1 MPGWR
6 EEGTVAFAALIT
18 WFAAIL
24 LGLFMLAVWLI
35 ENDVT
40 DRVVA
45 PSRLPVVIIFAHLSL
60 AAAGLATWVVY
71 LVLGRIMFA
80 WTAVGILGGIA
91 ALGATM
97 FLRWIPVYR
106 GPARSAAPAQ
116 PPGGAPAIPAEGN
129 FPVVVV
135 AAHGLLAVSTLVLAL
150 LTALKG
156 AAPT

>member
-1 MPGWR
+1 M
-6 EEGTVAFAALIT
+6 AFAALIT
-18 WFAAIL
+18 WFAAVL

-45 PSRLPVVIIFAHLSL
+45 PSRLPVVIIFTHLFL
-60 AAAGLATWVVY
+60 AAAGLAMWVVY
-71 LVLGRIMFA
+71 LVLQRTIFA
-80 WTAVGILGGIA
+80 WTAIGILGGIA

-106 GPARSAAPAQ
+106 GPARAANPAQLPGEAPAM
-116 PPGGAPAIPAEGN
+116 PAEGN

-150 LTALKG
+150 LTALKA
-156 AAPT
+156 AAPA

>member
-1 MPGWR
+1 
-6 EEGTVAFAALIT
+6 VAFAALIT

-71 LVLGRIMFA
+71 LILGRTIFA
-80 WTAVGILGGIA
+80 WAAIGILGGIA
-91 ALGATM
+91 VLGATM

-106 GPARSAAPAQ
+106 GPAGSAGPVQPAS
-116 PPGGAPAIPAEGN
+116 GAPAVPAEGN

-156 AAPT
+156 AAPTQPLG

>member
-1 MPGWR
+1 
-6 EEGTVAFAALIT
+6 VAFAVLIT
-18 WFAAIL
+18 WSAAVL

-40 DRVVA
+40 DRIVA
-45 PSRLPVVIIFAHLSL
+45 PSRLPVVIIFAHLFL

-71 LVLGRIMFA
+71 LVLGRRVFA
-80 WTAVGILGGIA
+80 WTAIGILGGIA

-106 GPARSAAPAQ
+106 GPGRLAAPAQ
-116 PPGGAPAIPAEGN
+116 PAGGAPALPPEGN

-135 AAHGLLAVSTLVLAL
+135 ATHGLLAVSTLVLAL
-150 LTALKG
+150 LTALEG